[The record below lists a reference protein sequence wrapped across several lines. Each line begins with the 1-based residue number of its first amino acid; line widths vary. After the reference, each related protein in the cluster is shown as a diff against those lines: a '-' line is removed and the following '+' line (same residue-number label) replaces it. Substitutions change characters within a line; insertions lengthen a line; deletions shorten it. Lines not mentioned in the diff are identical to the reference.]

1 MLESFVS
8 YPFIFKS
15 ERIKSLLEAVCLG
28 TRIIVM
34 VNLLIRWASGKDQFC
49 WGKPQVPISG
59 CFFLLGF
66 SGSQKINI

>member
-15 ERIKSLLEAVCLG
+15 ERIKNLLEAVCLG

-34 VNLLIRWASGKDQFC
+34 VNLLIRWARGKDHFC
-49 WGKPQVPISG
+49 WGKPRCQYLGVFFFWVFQVPR
-59 CFFLLGF
+59 
-66 SGSQKINI
+66 K